1 MYIYQHSSLE
11 RLSNP
16 TVTLIFFF
24 LFLVSYFLNSKCVSS
39 QQLDVKQMET
49 GCWTFLLTSAPEV
62 QLMVAS
68 STPAGTPVFRFHA
81 VRSPTDRDDD
91 LPVFFFVASAESAG
105 SPSGAGGSSAK
116 RSLFVLDS
124 LTGILAVA
132 ADVNLQDRV
141 TRNKGNASIYTLTC
155 L

>member
-1 MYIYQHSSLE
+1 
-11 RLSNP
+11 
-16 TVTLIFFF
+16 
-24 LFLVSYFLNSKCVSS
+24 
-39 QQLDVKQMET
+39 MET
-49 GCWTFLLTSAPEV
+49 GGWTFLLTSAPEV

-91 LPVFFFVASAESAG
+91 LSVFFFVGSTESAD

-116 RSLFVLDS
+116 RSWFVLDS

-141 TRNKGNASIYTLTC
+141 TRNKGNAYIYTLTC